1 DGLGVSHEPAGRGL
15 ICSPELLDQ
24 LEDVLEADAMLQRA
38 LAGALDPRAVG
49 HRIGERHAE
58 LEDVGA
64 RLHQRPHERH
74 GERRMRIAGGDVRDQ
89 GLALRFRERLEAAL
103 DARHQSFFP
112 ARSATV
118 CMSLSP
124 RPERLTSR
132 IESFGIDGAI
142 FIACATACAD
152 SSAGMMPSLRHSSWK
167 AARASSSVTATYSA
181 RLLSFSQACS
191 GPTPG

>member
-1 DGLGVSHEPAGRGL
+1 
-15 ICSPELLDQ
+15 
-24 LEDVLEADAMLQRA
+24 MLQRA
-38 LAGALDPRAVG
+38 LAGALDDRAVG
-49 HRIGERHAE
+49 HRVGERHAE
-58 LEDVGA
+58 FDDVGA
-64 RLHQRPHERH
+64 RLHQAVHERH
-74 GERRMRIAGGDVRDQ
+74 RQRGVRIARHDVLDER
-89 GLALRFRERLEAAL
+89 LALRLRERLETAL

-112 ARSATV
+112 ERSATV

-124 RPERLTSR
+124 RPERLTRR
-132 IESFGIDGAI
+132 IESFGIDRAI